1 MSKITIRNAGPIKNI
16 ENLEINS
23 VNVFMGHQSSGKS
36 TIAKIISYCA
46 WVEKNAAVNQSL
58 DEFIVNG
65 GFRKKLEDFHRL
77 NGYFNANTEINY
89 ESDVINLRFR
99 DDKCSMEWIDKYAY
113 KRSKI
118 EYIPSERNLI
128 VLPFIQKIEMPNN
141 NNRSFLFD
149 WLTIRSQYNKEN
161 KIKILNLP
169 VEYYFDEN
177 TGENHIISTDENDR
191 YDILLENASSGLQSL
206 IPLIIAFKYL
216 TGWIYENEEEISFEK
231 QQTRDK
237 VFRSLSD
244 ELIIK
249 PAYERNLINDK
260 KEDFWKELV
269 ELVKN
274 PETAYLIDKWNKVIL
289 DLGKTQNTRFI
300 IEEPEQNLFPSTQ
313 RDLIYHLLSSLN
325 LDRGDTATITT
336 HSPYILYALN
346 NCMMGYLVN
355 SQLLGEEKNK
365 YLADNFLSEKSWINP
380 QSVSIW
386 EIEDG
391 VVRNIQ
397 DKDNIITENYF
408 DDKMTEL
415 TDEYYQMLHYYKNE
429 N

>member
-16 ENLEINS
+16 ENLELNS

-46 WVEKNAAVNQSL
+46 WVEKNAAVNQSM

-89 ESDVINLRFR
+89 ESDVISLRFR

-161 KIKILNLP
+161 KVKILNLP

-177 TGENHIISTDENDR
+177 TGENHIVSTDENDR

-231 QQTRDK
+231 QQTRNK
-237 VFRSLSD
+237 KFRSLSD

-249 PAYERNLINDK
+249 PAFERNLINDK
-260 KEDFWKELV
+260 NEDLWKELA

-274 PETAYLIDKWNKVIL
+274 PEVAYNINKWNKITQG
-289 DLGKTQNTRFI
+289 LGKTQNTRFI

-313 RDLIYHLLSSLN
+313 RDLIYHLLASLN
-325 LDRGDTATITT
+325 LDRGDMATITT

-355 SQLLGEEKNK
+355 SQLHGEEKNK

-415 TDEYYQMLHYYKNE
+415 TDEYYQMLYYYKNE